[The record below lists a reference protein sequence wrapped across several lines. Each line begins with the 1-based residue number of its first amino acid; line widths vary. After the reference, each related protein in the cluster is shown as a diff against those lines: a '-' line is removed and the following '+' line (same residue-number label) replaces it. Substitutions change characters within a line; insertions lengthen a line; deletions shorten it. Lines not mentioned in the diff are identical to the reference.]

1 MPMNESCTLNELV
14 LYLHNETSLLQ
25 TVEVQNA
32 IDTDEEIA
40 EVFDDLKK
48 ITGYITEISIR
59 PAGALRE
66 SIINYAR
73 LSRGNLS
80 SWCL

>member
-1 MPMNESCTLNELV
+1 MNESCTLNELV
-14 LYLHNETSLLQ
+14 LYLYNETSLLQ

-73 LSRGNLS
+73 LSRGTK
-80 SWCL
+80 

>member
-73 LSRGNLS
+73 LSRGTK
-80 SWCL
+80 

>member
-1 MPMNESCTLNELV
+1 MNESCTLNELV

-73 LSRGNLS
+73 LSRGTK
-80 SWCL
+80 